1 MPKLLDSSAA
11 TVGEVKPWSGAT
23 AQDGWL
29 LLSGLTI
36 SDAGNGGTALAS
48 AYARDLFVFLWNNYS
63 NTELPIQ
70 NNAGAPV
77 ARGANALADFTTN
90 DRRIP
95 LPDLRGRQW
104 VGKDNMGG
112 VAANRVTSG
121 NSGITGTT
129 LGAVG
134 GDERLHAHGHA
145 VKNAQGGTTE
155 PQNGSAQ
162 GFAALNTATA
172 GYTTNAAAAAL
183 PYIQAG
189 GSGGSQNMPPSFVG
203 TYVIKY

>member
-11 TVGEVKPWSGAT
+11 AVGEVKPWSAAT

-63 NTELPIQ
+63 NTELIIQ
-70 NNAGAPV
+70 TNGGVNTT
-77 ARGANALADFTTN
+77 RGANALADFTTN
-90 DRRIP
+90 DRRMP

-104 VGKDNMGG
+104 LGKDNMGG
-112 VAANRVTSG
+112 SAANRVT
-121 NSGITGTT
+121 NGTSSINGAT

-134 GDERLHAHGHA
+134 GNQAMHQHKHTIYGATGPA
-145 VKNAQGGTTE
+145 AGSQGSLI
-155 PQNGSAQ
+155 SAIE
-162 GFAALNTATA
+162 GEGITIRLNTTPADISSAMDNTGA
-172 GYTTNAAAAAL
+172 
-183 PYIQAG
+183 
-189 GSGGSQNMPPSFVG
+189 GGSQNMSPVFVG